1 MRAFI
6 LSVAIVLMVAS
17 NVVAQ
22 LWAVQVID
30 TTTGGMGS
38 GTVIAVHDQVQDGW
52 RYGIVATA
60 SHVTESTSGIQ
71 IVFENGRSSSKCSVI
86 ERDRQNDIALVRCLV
101 PENVRA
107 VAISDVPAVEG
118 DTISYVGR
126 GRRKFTGDVSC
137 LAFDD
142 EIWADVVFVPGDS
155 GGSVLLNGKL
165 IGVISGGLRWAPN
178 EPRRTYPG
186 RSNNTQPLRILYDR
200 AMKSKAWIGNQTQSS
215 KSIKFKD
222 YEAGDLDYDGL
233 QLVVFSASWCNPCK
247 NLKAELRRQ
256 SDKLAEYRLDRI
268 VVVDVDVHSKLA
280 KEWQVRMYPT
290 TFITKK
296 GQREARVA
304 GASANDIMNI
314 LAKIGSQD
322 D

>member
-1 MRAFI
+1 MRTLM

-22 LWAVQVID
+22 LWAVQVVD

-60 SHVTESTSGIQ
+60 SHVTESSSGIQ
-71 IVFENGRSSSKCSVI
+71 IVFENGRSSSRCSVI

-101 PENVRA
+101 PESVRA
-107 VAISDVPAVEG
+107 VTISDVNAKEG
-118 DTISYVGR
+118 DKISYVGR

-142 EIWADVVFVPGDS
+142 EIWSTATFVPGDS

-165 IGVISGGLRWAPN
+165 VGVISGGLRWAPN

-186 RSNNTQPLRILYDR
+186 RSNNTKPLRILYDR
-200 AMKSKAWIGNQTQSS
+200 AMKSKAWIGNQ
-215 KSIKFKD
+215 
-222 YEAGDLDYDGL
+222 
-233 QLVVFSASWCNPCK
+233 P
-247 NLKAELRRQ
+247 RQ
-256 SDKLAEYRLDRI
+256 
-268 VVVDVDVHSKLA
+268 
-280 KEWQVRMYPT
+280 Q
-290 TFITKK
+290 
-296 GQREARVA
+296 QRV
-304 GASANDIMNI
+304 
-314 LAKIGSQD
+314 QQPQQT
-322 D
+322 

>member
-1 MRAFI
+1 MRTLM

-22 LWAVQVID
+22 AWAVVVRD
-30 TTTGGMGS
+30 TTTGGQGS
-38 GTVIAVHDQVQDGW
+38 GTVVAVHDEVKDGW
-52 RYGIVATA
+52 RYGVVATA
-60 SHVTESTSGIQ
+60 SHVTESSTGIQ

-107 VAISDVPAVEG
+107 VAISDVDAKEG

-142 EIWADVVFVPGDS
+142 EIWADVVFFPGDS

-186 RSNNTQPLRILYDR
+186 RSNNTKPLRILYDR
-200 AMKSKAWIGNQTQSS
+200 AMKSKAWIGNQ
-215 KSIKFKD
+215 
-222 YEAGDLDYDGL
+222 
-233 QLVVFSASWCNPCK
+233 P
-247 NLKAELRRQ
+247 RQ
-256 SDKLAEYRLDRI
+256 QK
-268 VVVDVDVHSKLA
+268 
-280 KEWQVRMYPT
+280 
-290 TFITKK
+290 
-296 GQREARVA
+296 RV
-304 GASANDIMNI
+304 
-314 LAKIGSQD
+314 QQPQQT
-322 D
+322 